1 MRRRVMSCA
10 AAAVLA
16 SGLAAC
22 GPPPPTPITV
32 TTTELPSLT
41 ADPLAPDADAHAHA
55 IADDGLVVG
64 RAQVDGGETVA
75 TAWRDGL
82 PEALPTA
89 VAGVPGIPA
98 SGAVP
103 GNAVA
108 VTRGGD
114 ILGNVRDEA
123 LGTDVVVV
131 WSDGVPVAVS
141 DPEWSARPVAIND
154 AGQVL
159 YQQDVDE
166 TASGMRGRL
175 WSGGTSHPLPEVD
188 GVPLTGV
195 GLTGDGLVTAQL
207 QRPGGGAYAWR
218 PGEEPVALTAPG
230 LSGLAPVGAN
240 EAGDIVGQGV
250 DAAGNRR
257 AVVWRGGV
265 PTTLPTLGG
274 AMTYIRGPGAYAG
287 GSVINAGGSVVG
299 ESERADGTVG
309 AFVWHPDGRMVDLG
323 GGPPGSSANA
333 LNDRGDVVG
342 VSAVGVTLWRGG
354 TAVPLPLPDVP
365 PVFGGPVDVNEDGVA
380 IGRVLSWEAGTQSL
394 LWEPSR

>member
-1 MRRRVMSCA
+1 MSCA

-22 GPPPPTPITV
+22 GPPTPTPITV

-41 ADPLAPDADAHAHA
+41 ADPLAPDVDAHANA

-64 RAQVDGGETVA
+64 RAHVDAGTMVA
-75 TAWRDGL
+75 TVWRDGE

-98 SGAVP
+98 SGVAS

-108 VTRGGD
+108 VTAAGD
-114 ILGNVRDEA
+114 ILGDLYDEE
-123 LGTDVVVV
+123 LRVSTVVV
-131 WSDGVPVAVS
+131 WSGGDPIAVSQPGRFGIPVAMN
-141 DPEWSARPVAIND
+141 E

-159 YQQDVDE
+159 YHE
-166 TASGMRGRL
+166 ALGPSASNQRSRL
-175 WSGGTSHPLPEVD
+175 WSGGTSQPLPEVD

-195 GLTGDGLVTAQL
+195 GLTGTGMVTAEL
-207 QRPGGGAYAWR
+207 RRPGVGVEAYTWR

-230 LSGLAPVGAN
+230 LSGLTPVGAN
-240 EAGDIVGQGV
+240 DAGDVVGQGV
-250 DAAGNRR
+250 DAAGNGH
-257 AVVWRGGV
+257 AVVWRHGV
-265 PTTLPTLGG
+265 PRILPTLGG
-274 AMTYIRGPGAYAG
+274 DTTYLRGSGTQRG

-309 AFVWHPDGRMVDLG
+309 AFVWHPDRGIVDLG
-323 GGPPGSSANA
+323 GGPASSANA

-342 VSAVGVTLWRGG
+342 VSAGGLTLWRGG

-365 PVFGGPVDVNEDGVA
+365 PVFAVPADVNEDGMV
-380 IGRVLSWEAGTQSL
+380 IGNLLSWEAGTQAFQ
-394 LWEPSR
+394 WGPSR